1 MVKST
6 SEPLIGKLVICG
18 VGLIGGSFAL
28 GLRRAAAVAHVVGIG
43 RRREPLER
51 ARALGVIDEIA
62 TDWALA
68 LTDADLVL
76 LAAPVG
82 QMDTIMAAMA
92 PHLGPHTIVTDA
104 GSTKRDVVA
113 AIHRHLARHLAQV
126 VPAHPIAGAEKS
138 GVEAAFAEL
147 YSGRK
152 VVLTPL
158 AQSRPEA
165 VERVRAA
172 WQACGATVVDMT
184 PQEHDRVFAA
194 VSHLPHLL
202 AFGLVDELARRDN
215 ASVLFFINQIIVK
228 KKAKDKLPTW
238 FSNENIIYPEK
249 ISIEQTSSETTA
261 KYKASLVSGEK
272 LIDCTG
278 GFGIDDYYFSIQFK
292 TVIHCELN
300 EGLSQ
305 IVQHNFEVLKASN
318 IECYQGDSTEILEQL
333 NQKFDCIYID
343 PSRRNEAKGKVF
355 MLAG

>member
-1 MVKST
+1 MMSAAT
-6 SEPLIGKLVICG
+6 RPLIGKLVICG

-28 GLRRAAAVAHVVGIG
+28 GLRRAAAVGHVVGIG
-43 RRREPLER
+43 RRRQALER

-62 TDWALA
+62 TDWAQALA
-68 LTDADLVL
+68 GADLVL

-82 QMDTIMAAMA
+82 QMDVIMAAMA
-92 PHLGPHTIVTDA
+92 PHLGPHTVVTDA

-113 AIHRHLARHLAQV
+113 AIHRHLGQHLAQV

-147 YSGRK
+147 YCGRK

-184 PQEHDRVFAA
+184 PQEHDHVFAA

-215 ASVLFFINQIIVK
+215 ASVLFSHAASGFRDFTRI
-228 KKAKDKLPTW
+228 AG
-238 FSNENIIYPEK
+238 SHPEMWRD
-249 ISIEQTSSETTA
+249 ICTA
-261 KYKASLVSGEK
+261 NREAL
-272 LIDCTG
+272 LA
-278 GFGIDDYYFSIQFK
+278 
-292 TVIHCELN
+292 ELDAYREELTRLRAMLEAADGDALEAVFERARRARN
-300 EGLSQ
+300 AWAEGLPVHTQ
-305 IVQHNFEVLKASN
+305 AAE
-318 IECYQGDSTEILEQL
+318 
-333 NQKFDCIYID
+333 
-343 PSRRNEAKGKVF
+343 
-355 MLAG
+355 